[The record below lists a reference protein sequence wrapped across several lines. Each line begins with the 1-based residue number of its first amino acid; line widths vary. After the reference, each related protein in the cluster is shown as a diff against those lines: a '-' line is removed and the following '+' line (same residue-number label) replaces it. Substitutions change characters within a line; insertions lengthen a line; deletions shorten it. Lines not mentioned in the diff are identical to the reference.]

1 MESDE
6 KKLTINPEECNR
18 DIRTYG
24 DVIRH
29 MTNQELALFLING
42 HFNLEMG
49 LMAIIRAK
57 TYMHRMGGDP
67 MVETKPWESMH
78 RFMEHRID
86 DEEVNWAD
94 IWGVENWQDMCQWE
108 SKHMKNFGMDVV
120 Y

>member
-1 MESDE
+1 MSE
-6 KKLTINPEECNR
+6 KKLTINQEQCDRN
-18 DIRTYG
+18 IKTYG

-49 LMAIIRAK
+49 LMAVIRSK
-57 TYMHRMGGDP
+57 TYMHRRGGDP

-86 DEEVNWAD
+86 DEEENWAD

-108 SKHMKNFGMDVV
+108 SKGMKNFGKDVV